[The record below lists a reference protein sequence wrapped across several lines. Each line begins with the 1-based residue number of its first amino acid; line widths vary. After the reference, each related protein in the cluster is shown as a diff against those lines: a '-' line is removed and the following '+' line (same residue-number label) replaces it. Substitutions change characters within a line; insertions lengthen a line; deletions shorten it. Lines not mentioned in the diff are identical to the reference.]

1 MKSAFITFLGEVRK
15 GLLISWTYRANT
27 FVSLFTIGF
36 VFLGIAFMMGGPAS
50 YTNEHLE
57 RVHAHLGITEDA
69 FIESM
74 ALMRETLE
82 DFNFVDEDIRSVEN
96 EMMDRKNYIVA
107 RR

>member
-1 MKSAFITFLGEVRK
+1 
-15 GLLISWTYRANT
+15 
-27 FVSLFTIGF
+27 
-36 VFLGIAFMMGGPAS
+36 
-50 YTNEHLE
+50 
-57 RVHAHLGITEDA
+57 
-69 FIESM
+69 M